1 MSSVTTLA
9 RPYAKAAFAL
19 AQEEQVRDG
28 QAQDSQ
34 AQASRAQDS
43 RALARWEQMLNL
55 AAAITADAVMA
66 EALDSPHVSDAAA
79 VKLIADTAGDSL
91 DERFHGFLGVL
102 AHYGRLPLLPEIA
115 RLFRQLRAKAERRL
129 QVRVVSAVPLDAGQS
144 ARIREALAKRFAC
157 QIELDNQIDQ
167 DVIGGAVIYA
177 GDEVID
183 GSLRG
188 RLHKLSSSLV
198 R

>member
-19 AQEEQVRDG
+19 AQDEQAGDG
-28 QAQDSQ
+28 QAHDGH
-34 AQASRAQDS
+34 
-43 RALARWEQMLNL
+43 ALARWEQMLSL
-55 AAAITADAVMA
+55 AAAITADATMA
-66 EALDSPHVSDAAA
+66 QVLDSPQVSDAAA
-79 VKLIADTAGDSL
+79 VKLIADTAGEAL
-91 DERFHGFLGVL
+91 DERFRGFLGVL
-102 AHYGRLPLLPEIA
+102 ADNGRLPLLPEIA
-115 RLFRQLRAKAERRL
+115 RLFRRLRAKAERRL
-129 QVRVVSAVPLDAGQS
+129 QVRVVSAVPLDAEQL
-144 ARIREALAKRFAC
+144 ARMGAALARRFAC
-157 QIELDNQIDQ
+157 RIELDNQIDQ
-167 DVIGGAVIYA
+167 GVIGGAVIYA

>member
-19 AQEEQVRDG
+19 AQDEQRGDG
-28 QAQDSQ
+28 QAPDDQ
-34 AQASRAQDS
+34 
-43 RALARWEQMLNL
+43 ALARWEQMLSL
-55 AAAITADAVMA
+55 AAAITGDAAMGQV
-66 EALDSPHVSDAAA
+66 LDSPHVSDAAA
-79 VKLIADTAGDSL
+79 VKLIADTAGEAL
-91 DERFHGFLGVL
+91 NGRFRGFLGVL
-102 AHYGRLPLLPEIA
+102 ADYGRLSLLPEVT
-115 RLFRQLRAKAERRL
+115 RLFRRLRAKAERRL

-144 ARIREALAKRFAC
+144 ARLREALARRFAC
-157 QIELDNQIDQ
+157 QIELDNEIDQ
-167 DVIGGAVIYA
+167 GVIGGAVIYA

>member
-1 MSSVTTLA
+1 LA

-19 AQEEQVRDG
+19 AQDEQVRDG
-28 QAQDSQ
+28 QA
-34 AQASRAQDS
+34 
-43 RALARWEQMLNL
+43 LARWEDMLVL
-55 AAAITADAVMA
+55 AATVASDATMA
-66 EALDSPHVSDAAA
+66 EVLDSPHVSHAAA
-79 VKLIADTAGDSL
+79 VELIADIAGDAL
-91 DERFHGFLGVL
+91 DARFRDFLSVL
-102 AHYGRLPLLPEIA
+102 AGNDRLPLLPEIA
-115 RLFRQLRAKAERRL
+115 RLFRRLRAKAERRL

-144 ARIREALAKRFAC
+144 ARMREALARRFAC
-157 QIELDNQIDQ
+157 QIELDNEIDQ
-167 DVIGGAVIYA
+167 GVIGGAVIYA

>member
-19 AQEEQVRDG
+19 AQEEQARDGHARDG
-28 QAQDSQ
+28 QAHETP
-34 AQASRAQDS
+34 
-43 RALARWEQMLNL
+43 ALARWEQMLRL
-55 AAAITADAVMA
+55 AAAIAADAAMA

-79 VKLIADTAGDSL
+79 VKLIADTAGESL
-91 DERFHGFLGVL
+91 DERFRGFLGVL

-129 QVRVVSAVPLDAGQS
+129 QVRVVSAVPLDDGQS
-144 ARIREALAKRFAC
+144 ARMREALAKRFAC
-157 QIELDNQIDQ
+157 QIELDNEIDQ
-167 DVIGGAVIYA
+167 GVIGGAVIYA

-188 RLHKLSSSLV
+188 RLHQLSSSLV

>member
-19 AQEEQVRDG
+19 AQDEQARDG
-28 QAQDSQ
+28 QAHD
-34 AQASRAQDS
+34 RP
-43 RALARWEQMLNL
+43 ALARWEDMLVL
-55 AAAITADAVMA
+55 AATIASDATMA
-66 EALDSPHVSDAAA
+66 AVLDSPHVSHAAA
-79 VKLIADTAGDSL
+79 VKLIADTAGEAL
-91 DERFHGFLGVL
+91 DARFRDFLSVL
-102 AHYGRLPLLPEIA
+102 AGNDRLPLLPEIA
-115 RLFRQLRAKAERRL
+115 RLFRRLRAKAERRL

-144 ARIREALAKRFAC
+144 ARMREALARRFAC
-157 QIELDNQIDQ
+157 QIELDNEIDQ
-167 DVIGGAVIYA
+167 GVIGGAVIYA

-188 RLHKLSSSLV
+188 RLQKLSGSLV

>member
-19 AQEEQVRDG
+19 AQDEQ
-28 QAQDSQ
+28 AHDSL
-34 AQASRAQDS
+34 
-43 RALARWEQMLNL
+43 ALARWEDMLAL
-55 AAAITADAVMA
+55 AAAVASDATMA
-66 EALDSPHVSDAAA
+66 AVLDSPHVSPATA
-79 VKLIADTAGDSL
+79 VKLIADTAGDAL
-91 DERFHGFLGVL
+91 NARFRDFLSVL
-102 AHYGRLPLLPEIA
+102 AGNDRLQLLPEIA
-115 RLFRQLRAKAERRL
+115 RLFRRLRAKAERRL
-129 QVRVVSAVPLDAGQS
+129 QVRVVSAVPLDAAQS
-144 ARIREALAKRFAC
+144 ARMREALAKRYAC
-157 QIELDNQIDQ
+157 QIELDNEIDR

-188 RLHKLSSSLV
+188 RLQKLSGSLV

>member
-19 AQEEQVRDG
+19 AQEEQARDG
-28 QAQDSQ
+28 QAHETP
-34 AQASRAQDS
+34 
-43 RALARWEQMLNL
+43 ALARWEQMLQL
-55 AAAITADAVMA
+55 AAAIAADAAMA

-79 VKLIADTAGDSL
+79 VKLIADTAGESL
-91 DERFHGFLGVL
+91 DERFRGFLGVL

-129 QVRVVSAVPLDAGQS
+129 QVRVVSAVPLDDGQS
-144 ARIREALAKRFAC
+144 ARMREALAKRFAC
-157 QIELDNQIDQ
+157 QIELNNEIDQ
-167 DVIGGAVIYA
+167 GVIGGAVIYA

-188 RLHKLSSSLV
+188 RLHQLSSSLV